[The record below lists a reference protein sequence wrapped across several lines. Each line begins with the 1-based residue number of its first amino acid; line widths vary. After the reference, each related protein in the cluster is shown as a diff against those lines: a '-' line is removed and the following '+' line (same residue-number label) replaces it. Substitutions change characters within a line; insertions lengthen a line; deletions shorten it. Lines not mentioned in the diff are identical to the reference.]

1 MTEAEVTTTLI
12 AMGDLLAT
20 YLGLWV
26 TATFAYLTV
35 AYFVGGKLTRFQNVA
50 ISGLYVAAA
59 SSFAFAAL
67 GHTDAFL
74 QLYGREYS
82 VYREIFN
89 AASLRLYLPGF
100 AIIFG
105 GGTLISLYFM
115 FNVRREQKH

>member
-1 MTEAEVTTTLI
+1 MTEAEATTTLI

-35 AYFVGGKLTRFQNVA
+35 AYFVGENLSRFQNVA

-59 SSFAFAAL
+59 ASFAFAAL

-74 QLYGREYS
+74 QLYEREYS
-82 VYREIFN
+82 VYREVFN
-89 AASLRLYLPGF
+89 APVLPLYLPIFG
-100 AIIFG
+100 IIFVC
-105 GGTLISLYFM
+105 GTLISLYFM
-115 FNVRREQKH
+115 LNVRRNQKH